1 VLRTDDPDSV
11 PEAHRVQYQPGDPV
25 WVGRSRG
32 SEREGT
38 ILGYLGESYYSV
50 SMVGP
55 EGTRNVH
62 EGLLHPRREED
73 DDEEG

>member
-1 VLRTDDPDSV
+1 MLRTDDPDSV